1 MDFGDFEIEE
11 AKAGHWVHLSFHDED
26 LGLSGP
32 LFWERDKL
40 TNMPNDKPCRVELRP
55 ADSNEVYEAFRKYQI
70 AESAQNRRIERAKD
84 KEIDALEARHAE
96 KLEGLLDDLIIA
108 AISKWENV
116 YVGGDD
122 KCTPDNIRKLINRRH
137 SSAKRQIRMQ
147 LFSAIAE
154 KRVNLTDAAQ
164 D

>member
-11 AKAGHWVHLSFHDED
+11 AKAGHWVHLEVA
-26 LGLSGP
+26 GAP
-32 LFWERDKL
+32 LYWDGEKV
-40 TNMPNDKPCRVELRP
+40 TQEETDKPCRVELRP

-96 KLEGLLDDLIIA
+96 KLEGLLDDLVVVA
-108 AISKWENV
+108 VSNWENV
-116 YVGGDD
+116 FVSGDT
-122 KCTPDNIRKLINRRH
+122 KCTTDNIRKMIDRKA

-154 KRVNLTDAAQ
+154 KRANLTDAAQ

>member
-11 AKAGHWVHLSFHDED
+11 AKAGQWVHLEVA
-26 LGLSGP
+26 GKT
-32 LFWERDKL
+32 LFWDGKAVTQEE
-40 TNMPNDKPCRVELRP
+40 TDKPCRVELRP

-96 KLEGLLDDLIIA
+96 KLEGLLDDLIVT

-116 YVGGDD
+116 FVEGDA
-122 KCTPDNIRKLINRRH
+122 KCTPENIRKMIDRKA

-147 LFSAIAE
+147 LFNAIAE
-154 KRVNLTDAAQ
+154 KRANLDDAAEG
-164 D
+164 

>member
-11 AKAGHWVHLSFHDED
+11 AKAGHWVHLEVA
-26 LGLSGP
+26 GKP
-32 LFWERDKL
+32 LFWDGEKV
-40 TNMPNDKPCRVELRP
+40 TQEETDKPCRVELRP

-96 KLEGLLDDLIIA
+96 KLEGLLDDLIVV

-116 YVGGDD
+116 VVAGDG
-122 KCTPDNIRKLINRRH
+122 KCTPDNIRKMIDRKA
-137 SSAKRQIRMQ
+137 SSAKRQVRMQ

-154 KRVNLTDAAQ
+154 KRANLTDAAQ

>member
-11 AKAGHWVHLSFHDED
+11 AKAGHWVHLEVAEK
-26 LGLSGP
+26 P
-32 LFWERDKL
+32 LFWDGKAVTAEE
-40 TNMPNDKPCRVELRP
+40 TDKPCRVELRP
-55 ADSNEVYEAFRKYQI
+55 ADSNEVYGAFRKYQV

-96 KLEGLLDDLIIA
+96 KLEGLLDDLIVT

-116 YVGGDD
+116 FVAGDD
-122 KCTPDNIRKLINRRH
+122 KCTPENIRKMIDRKE
-137 SSAKRQIRMQ
+137 SGAKRQIRMQ
-147 LFSAIAE
+147 IFSAIAE
-154 KRVNLTDAAQ
+154 KRTNLTGAAQ

>member
-11 AKAGHWVHLSFHDED
+11 AKAGHWVHLVVLDEIS
-26 LGLSGP
+26 GLNGP
-32 LFWERDKL
+32 LFWNGKSLD
-40 TNMPNDKPCRVELRP
+40 NVPCDKPCRVELRP

-84 KEIDALEARHAE
+84 KDIDALEARHAE
-96 KLEGLLDDLIIA
+96 KLEGLLDDLVVVA
-108 AISKWENV
+108 VKGWENIFIS
-116 YVGGDD
+116 GKDD
-122 KCTPDNIRKLINRRH
+122 CTPENIRNLINRRH

-154 KRVNLTDAAQ
+154 KRANLTDAAQ

>member
-11 AKAGHWVHLSFHDED
+11 AKAGHWVHLEVA
-26 LGLSGP
+26 GKP
-32 LFWERDKL
+32 LFWDGKAVTVDE
-40 TNMPNDKPCRVELRP
+40 TDKPCRVELRP

-70 AESAQNRRIERAKD
+70 AESAQNRRVERAKD

-96 KLEGLLDDLIIA
+96 KLEGLLDDLIVV

-116 YVGGDD
+116 YVAGDD
-122 KCTPDNIRKLINRRH
+122 KCTPDNIRKMIDRKA
-137 SSAKRQIRMQ
+137 SSAKRQVRMQ

-154 KRVNLTDAAQ
+154 KRANLDDAAQ
-164 D
+164 V